1 MSCFH
6 PLAAWQLDDGT
17 ISFVERRDCRR
28 SLVLPCGQ
36 CIGCRLERSRQWAVR
51 CVHEASL
58 YDFSSF
64 VTLTYSELNLSS
76 FSLVYRDFQLF
87 MKRLRRAKA
96 PQMVR
101 FYMAGEYGDQH
112 GRPHFHACLFG
123 CFFPDRVLYRELP
136 SGSNL
141 FTSAELEGYWPHG
154 FSSVGD
160 VTFESAAYIARYC
173 MKKITGAPA
182 KEHYSLV
189 HPDTGE
195 VIDRVPEFNRMSLK
209 PGIGAGWLEKFH
221 AEVYPRDVVRMNG
234 VDMLPPKY
242 YDKKWGSWDALSM
255 EAVAFSRAARGEQFR
270 ADTTPE
276 RLAVREEV
284 TRARLTMKLRS
295 IPL

>member
-6 PLAAWQLDDGT
+6 PLDAFQLVDGT
-17 ISFVERRDCRR
+17 VVFSESGDVRR

-58 YDFSSF
+58 HDFSSF

-76 FSLVYRDFQLF
+76 MSLVYRDFQLF
-87 MKRLRRAKA
+87 MKRLRRARA
-96 PQMVR
+96 PQLIR
-101 FYMAGEYGDQH
+101 FYMAGEYGDLRQ
-112 GRPHFHACLFG
+112 RPHFHACLFG
-123 CFFPDRVLYRELP
+123 CFFPDRVAFRESP
-136 SGSNL
+136 SGSMIY
-141 FTSAELEGYWPHG
+141 TSAELEGYWPHG

-182 KEHYSLV
+182 REHYSLLN
-189 HPDTGE
+189 PDTGE
-195 VIDRVPEFNRMSLK
+195 VVDRVPEFNRMSLK
-209 PGIGAGWLEKFH
+209 PGIGARWLEKFH

-242 YDKKWGSWDALSM
+242 YDKKWASWDALSM
-255 EAVAFSRAARGEQFR
+255 EAVAYSRACRGEQFR

-284 TRARLTMKLRS
+284 TRARLSMKLRS
-295 IPL
+295 IPS